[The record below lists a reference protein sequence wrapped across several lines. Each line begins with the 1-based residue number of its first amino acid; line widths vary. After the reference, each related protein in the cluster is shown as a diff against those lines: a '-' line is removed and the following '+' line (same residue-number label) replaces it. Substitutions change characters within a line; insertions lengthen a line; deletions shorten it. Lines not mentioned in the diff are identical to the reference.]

1 MSTATWNLRGV
12 EVCGE
17 MTVVVYSSHAQQI
30 TWEGFGLKLH
40 IQEGSLPAGMNK
52 VEVNIKASLAGQ
64 YEFPE
69 NSHLVSAIF
78 WLRCED
84 VHEFMKPITVEI
96 QHCAKSENVTNL
108 NLSFVRAVCS
118 QKQLPYTF
126 KQLPRGNFTSH
137 SSYGVIELNSFSGV
151 GITQEGSEDREYC
164 SQLFYLGQPSLCKI
178 HFVIS
183 WNLEAHLTVSRK
195 CSVLSM
201 VYCMYIKLQV
211 VKEEYERKGA
221 ILGLHQPVE
230 FESDTISL
238 DIPMEGISIKGWKI
252 TPLIRPVVS
261 SCGHH
266 IHPASNQLPSLATTS
281 GDQEAGGQL

>member
-40 IQEGSLPAGMNK
+40 IQEGSLPEGMEK
-52 VEVNIKASLAGQ
+52 TSIQIRASWAGQ

-78 WLRCED
+78 WLRCEN
-84 VHEFMKPITVEI
+84 VREFMKPITVEI
-96 QHCAKSENVTNL
+96 QHCAKSENITNL

-137 SSYGVIELNSFSGV
+137 SSW
-151 GITQEGSEDREYC
+151 TT
-164 SQLFYLGQPSLCKI
+164 
-178 HFVIS
+178 
-183 WNLEAHLTVSRK
+183 LEK
-195 CSVLSM
+195 
-201 VYCMYIKLQV
+201 
-211 VKEEYERKGA
+211 
-221 ILGLHQPVE
+221 
-230 FESDTISL
+230 
-238 DIPMEGISIKGWKI
+238 
-252 TPLIRPVVS
+252 
-261 SCGHH
+261 
-266 IHPASNQLPSLATTS
+266 AS
-281 GDQEAGGQL
+281 